1 MREDQK
7 LSLFQNMTFAY
18 AWLRIM
24 LPCMLTFL
32 MSIPT
37 SFGGTFAAPTG
48 TSKASQVTSEATCG
62 LACQYHKAN
71 DNITIQVLY
80 LINKVKQIEIEEDE
94 AKIRTA
100 TGAICK
106 NVGDVVD
113 CKNRYK
119 AFQAFALLQLR
130 QSLGRNEDTLA
141 KLTHGR
147 QADGTVNGSFIGFA
161 TNEKTE
167 PYTPDV
173 PTLAELQKQFE
184 AGKSNK
190 KQISQ
195 KDLKKWS
202 EELILSNP
210 KAGLIEFRKKSV
222 EGNPHSADKKSGYQL
237 TMEQKDKA
245 GKSIPISKREEKIY
259 DRALKEV
266 EKVRDQLT
274 DRNADPND
282 GTVVISPKEVLG
294 KGDGK
299 ESADEI
305 SYKAYTDARSLVI
318 DKVNQDSKK
327 ELTERKP
334 AQKPEK
340 KAEKQSDG
348 KVLAKSEKDAG
359 KDSKDA
365 ESPSSEKPTEKGVA
379 VKKEFVQRRI
389 AKDDEKIAQPEN
401 IKNSRYIRYDVK
413 DMMDSIEETTE
424 PTP

>member
-1 MREDQK
+1 MR
-7 LSLFQNMTFAY
+7 
-18 AWLRIM
+18 WV
-24 LPCMLTFL
+24 LPLVL
-32 MSIPT
+32 AI
-37 SFGGTFAAPTG
+37 FGGATQAFSGTFAAPDSN
-48 TSKASQVTSEATCG
+48 SKAPQVTTEATCG

-80 LINKVKQIEIEEDE
+80 LINKVKQIEVEEDE

-100 TGAICK
+100 TGALCK
-106 NVGDVVD
+106 GVADVVD

-147 QADGTVNGSFIGFA
+147 QADGSVSGTFIGFA
-161 TNEKTE
+161 IDEKSD

-173 PTLAELQKQFE
+173 PTLAELQTQFE
-184 AGKSNK
+184 AGKYSK
-190 KQISQ
+190 KKYTQ
-195 KDLKKWS
+195 KQLKKWS
-202 EELILSNP
+202 EELVLSNP
-210 KAGLIEFRKKSV
+210 KAQLIEFKKQSV
-222 EGNPHSADKKSGYQL
+222 EGNPHSTDKKSGYQL
-237 TMEQKDKA
+237 TMEEKDKS
-245 GKSIPISKREEKIY
+245 GKSLPISKREEKIY

-266 EKVRDQLT
+266 EKVRDQMT

-282 GTVVISPKEVLG
+282 GTVLISPKEILG

-327 ELTERKP
+327 ESTSRKP
-334 AQKPEK
+334 AQTPEK
-340 KAEKQSDG
+340 KVVK
-348 KVLAKSEKDAG
+348 KS
-359 KDSKDA
+359 DSKES
-365 ESPSSEKPTEKGVA
+365 ESPDPSSGEKPAERGVA

-389 AKDDEKIAQPEN
+389 AKDDEKISKPEN

-413 DMMDSIEETTE
+413 DMMDSIEESTA